1 MLLVRDLSLIAKAD
15 GYIEPNEIKVIEEI
29 ASGLGVSP
37 EIVWSTFKSSTELDC
52 LVWVKMVGTRFV
64 GKVWRDFGF
73 MCSRWTIDR
82 IWCT

>member
-37 EIVWSTFKSSTELDC
+37 EIVWSTFESSTELD
-52 LVWVKMVGTRFV
+52 
-64 GKVWRDFGF
+64 
-73 MCSRWTIDR
+73 
-82 IWCT
+82 

>member
-37 EIVWSTFKSSTELDC
+37 EIVWSTFKSSTELD
-52 LVWVKMVGTRFV
+52 
-64 GKVWRDFGF
+64 
-73 MCSRWTIDR
+73 
-82 IWCT
+82 